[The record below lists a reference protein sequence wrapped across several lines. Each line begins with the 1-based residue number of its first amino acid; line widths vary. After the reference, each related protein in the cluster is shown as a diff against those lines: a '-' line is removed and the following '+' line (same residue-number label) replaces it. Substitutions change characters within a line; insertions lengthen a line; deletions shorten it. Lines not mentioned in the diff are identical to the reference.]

1 MKKYA
6 AIIML
11 VVAVAL
17 AALAGW
23 LGFNYLEQ
31 RETALRS
38 ELEKIEEPVSL
49 VVAKSDLYP
58 GDIISEA
65 TMAVRDIPP
74 VSYTHL
80 TLPTKA

>member
-38 ELEKIEEPVSL
+38 ELEK
-49 VVAKSDLYP
+49 
-58 GDIISEA
+58 
-65 TMAVRDIPP
+65 
-74 VSYTHL
+74 
-80 TLPTKA
+80 